1 MSGENTAAEFSA
13 PLLLEA
19 EGWQDYRLLD
29 SGDGRK
35 LGPYGFIRPEAQALW
50 PAALMPLNGRRLM
63 ANLSQVL
70 PGVNGKKAKPA
81 NGSCVMACLLNGQ
94 YNLKT

>member
-1 MSGENTAAEFSA
+1 MSGETAEFSA

-35 LGPYGFIRPEAQALW
+35 LEQVAVQVYPPEAQALW
-50 PAALMPLNGRRLM
+50 PLPLMPLNGRRLM
-63 ANLSQVL
+63 VNLSQVL
-70 PGVNGKKAKPA
+70 
-81 NGSCVMACLLNGQ
+81 S
-94 YNLKT
+94 